1 MNPPLEIS
9 MNSRKNP
16 LTTNQSEGAYAP
28 KKSSLRNSIKVQA
41 RVIWALL
48 MREIIT
54 RYGRHNVGFLWLF
67 IEPMMF
73 SIGITILWSFSG
85 MSKGII
91 PVAGFALTGYSAIV
105 LWRNMVGRLANTSS
119 ANQGLLYH
127 SQVKILDLIL
137 SRAFL
142 EAAGISISFIFLSF
156 AFTAVGLISFP
167 IDPLKT
173 VLAWALLIWFAI
185 GAGMIAAFAGET
197 SEIFDR
203 VWHVMMYLTLPFT
216 GAFSMMNWLPP
227 AVQEILLWSPMVH
240 AVEMLREGYFGVGVN
255 AIYSVFYLMS
265 CNLVLTLVG
274 LVLIRKI
281 RRNLEES

>member
-1 MNPPLEIS
+1 MNPSFETS
-9 MNSRKNP
+9 M
-16 LTTNQSEGAYAP
+16 
-28 KKSSLRNSIKVQA
+28 SSSIKVQA

-54 RYGRHNVGFLWLF
+54 RYGRHNIGFLWLF

-73 SIGITILWSFSG
+73 SIGITILWSFTG
-85 MSKGII
+85 TPKGII

-105 LWRNMVGRLANTSS
+105 LWRNTVNQSAKTSS

-142 EAAGISISFIFLSF
+142 EAAGVSISFISLSF
-156 AFTAVGLISFP
+156 AFTAIGLMSLP
-167 IDPLKT
+167 VDPLQT
-173 VLAWALLIWFAI
+173 VIAWFLLIWFVI
-185 GAGMIAAFAGET
+185 GAGMIAAYAGET
-197 SEIFDR
+197 SEVFDR
-203 VWHVMMYLTLPFT
+203 IWHVMMYLTLPFT
-216 GAFSMMNWLPP
+216 GAFSMVSWLPLS
-227 AVQEILLWSPMVH
+227 VQEILLWSPMVH
-240 AVEMLREGYFGVGVN
+240 AVEMLREGYFGEGVN

-274 LVLIRKI
+274 LILIRKI

>member
-1 MNPPLEIS
+1 MNIS
-9 MNSRKNP
+9 QTSS
-16 LTTNQSEGAYAP
+16 TNQKMNA
-28 KKSSLRNSIKVQA
+28 KNSSLRVSLSIQI
-41 RVIWALL
+41 RVLGALL

-73 SIGITILWSFSG
+73 SIGITILWSFTG

-105 LWRNMVGRLANTSS
+105 LWRNMVSRLANTSS

-127 SQVKILDLIL
+127 SQVSVMDLIL

-142 EAAGISISFIFLSF
+142 EAAGVTVSFIGLSF
-156 AFTAVGLISFP
+156 AFIALDLMFLPS
-167 IDPLKT
+167 DPLKIAF
-173 VLAWALLIWFAI
+173 AWFLLIWFVIA
-185 GAGMIAAFAGET
+185 AGMIAAYAGET
-197 SEIFDR
+197 SEVFDR

-216 GAFSMMNWLPP
+216 GAFSMVSWLPP
-227 AVQEILLWSPMVH
+227 GVQEILLWSPMVH
-240 AVEMLREGYFGVGVN
+240 AVEMLREGYFGNGVI
-255 AIYSVFYLMS
+255 AIYSVFYLMN

>member
-1 MNPPLEIS
+1 
-9 MNSRKNP
+9 MNSSFK
-16 LTTNQSEGAYAP
+16 TSM
-28 KKSSLRNSIKVQA
+28 SNSIKVQA

-73 SIGITILWSFSG
+73 SIGITILWSFTG

-91 PVAGFALTGYSAIV
+91 PVAGFALTGYSSIV
-105 LWRNMVGRLANTSS
+105 LWRNMVSRLANTSS

-127 SQVKILDLIL
+127 SPVKIVDLIL

-142 EAAGISISFIFLSF
+142 EAAGVSISFIGLSF
-156 AFTAVGLISFP
+156 AFTAIGLMSLP
-167 IDPLKT
+167 VDPLQT
-173 VLAWALLIWFAI
+173 VIAWFLLIWFVI
-185 GAGMIAAFAGET
+185 GAGMIAAYAGET
-197 SEIFDR
+197 SEVFDR
-203 VWHVMMYLTLPFT
+203 IWHVMMYLTLPFT
-216 GAFSMMNWLPP
+216 GAFSMVSWLPLST
-227 AVQEILLWSPMVH
+227 QEILLWSPMVH
-240 AVEMLREGYFGVGVN
+240 AVEMLREGYFGGGVN

-265 CNLVLTLVG
+265 CNLILTLVG
-274 LVLIRKI
+274 LILIRKI

>member
-1 MNPPLEIS
+1 MNIIQTS
-9 MNSRKNP
+9 STSQQINAKN
-16 LTTNQSEGAYAP
+16 
-28 KKSSLRNSIKVQA
+28 SSLRASLSIQM
-41 RVIWALL
+41 RVLGALL

-73 SIGITILWSFSG
+73 SIGITILWSFTG

-105 LWRNMVGRLANTSS
+105 LWRNMVSRLANTSS

-127 SQVKILDLIL
+127 SQVSVMDLIL

-142 EAAGISISFIFLSF
+142 EAAGVTVSFIGLSF
-156 AFTAVGLISFP
+156 AFIALDLMFLPS
-167 IDPLKT
+167 DPLKIAF
-173 VLAWALLIWFAI
+173 AWFLLIWFVIAV
-185 GAGMIAAFAGET
+185 GMIAAYAGET
-197 SEIFDR
+197 SEVFDR
-203 VWHVMMYLTLPFT
+203 IWHVMMYLTLPFT
-216 GAFSMMNWLPP
+216 GAFSMVSWLPP

-240 AVEMLREGYFGVGVN
+240 AVEMLREGYFGEGVN

>member
-1 MNPPLEIS
+1 M
-9 MNSRKNP
+9 
-16 LTTNQSEGAYAP
+16 TNQH
-28 KKSSLRNSIKVQA
+28 KNVKNSSLRVSISIQM
-41 RVIWALL
+41 RVLGALL

-54 RYGRHNVGFLWLF
+54 RYGRHNIGFLWLF

-73 SIGITILWSFSG
+73 SIGITILWSFTG

-105 LWRNMVGRLANTSS
+105 LWRNMVGRLASTSS
-119 ANQGLLYH
+119 ANKGLLYH
-127 SQVKILDLIL
+127 SQVKILDLIF

-142 EAAGISISFIFLSF
+142 EAAGVSISLIGLSF
-156 AFTAVGLISFP
+156 TFTAIGLMTLP
-167 IDPLKT
+167 VDPFQT
-173 VLAWALLIWFAI
+173 VMAWFLLVWFVIA
-185 GAGMIAAFAGET
+185 AGMIAAYAGET
-197 SEIFDR
+197 SELFDR

-216 GAFSMMNWLPP
+216 GAFSMISWWPH

-255 AIYSVFYLMS
+255 AIYSIFYLMS
-265 CNLVLTLVG
+265 CNLILTLVG

-281 RRNLEES
+281 RRNLEDS

>member
-1 MNPPLEIS
+1 MNIS
-9 MNSRKNP
+9 QTSS
-16 LTTNQSEGAYAP
+16 TNQQMNA
-28 KKSSLRNSIKVQA
+28 KNSSLRASLSIQM
-41 RVIWALL
+41 RVLGALL

-73 SIGITILWSFSG
+73 SIGITILWSYTSHTQ
-85 MSKGII
+85 GII

-127 SQVKILDLIL
+127 SQVKVLDLIL

-142 EAAGISISFIFLSF
+142 EAAAVSISFITLSF
-156 AFTAVGLISFP
+156 AFTAIGLMSLP
-167 IDPLKT
+167 VDPLQT
-173 VLAWALLIWFAI
+173 VIAWVLLIWFVI
-185 GAGMIAAFAGET
+185 GAGMIAAYAGET
-197 SEIFDR
+197 SEVFDR
-203 VWHVMMYLTLPFT
+203 IWHVIMYLTLPFT
-216 GAFSMMNWLPP
+216 GAFGMVSWLPP

-240 AVEMLREGYFGVGVN
+240 AVEMLREGYFGGGVN

>member
-1 MNPPLEIS
+1 MNPPVEIS

-16 LTTNQSEGAYAP
+16 LKINQREGSFALN
-28 KKSSLRNSIKVQA
+28 KSSLRNSIKVQS

-73 SIGITILWSFSG
+73 SIGITILWSYTSHTQ
-85 MSKGII
+85 GII
-91 PVAGFALTGYSAIV
+91 PVAGFALTGYSSIV
-105 LWRNMVGRLANTSS
+105 LWRNMVNRLANTSS

-142 EAAGISISFIFLSF
+142 EIAGVTISFIGLSF
-156 AFTAVGLISFP
+156 AFTAVGLMNLP
-167 IDPLKT
+167 VVPLK
-173 VLAWALLIWFAI
+173 VVMAWLLLIWFTI
-185 GAGMIAAFAGET
+185 CAGMIAAYAGET

-203 VWHVMMYLTLPFT
+203 IWHVMMYLTLPFT
-216 GAFSMMNWLPP
+216 GAFGMVSWLPP

-240 AVEMLREGYFGVGVN
+240 AVEMLREGYFGLGVN

>member
-1 MNPPLEIS
+1 MNPSFETS
-9 MNSRKNP
+9 MS
-16 LTTNQSEGAYAP
+16 
-28 KKSSLRNSIKVQA
+28 NSIKVQA

-67 IEPMMF
+67 LEPMMF
-73 SIGITILWSFSG
+73 SIGITILWTYSG

-105 LWRNMVGRLANTSS
+105 LWRNMVNRLANTSS

-142 EAAGISISFIFLSF
+142 EAAGVSISFIGLSF
-156 AFTAVGLISFP
+156 AFTALGLMNLP
-167 IDPLKT
+167 VDALQT
-173 VLAWALLIWFAI
+173 VMAWFLLIWFVI
-185 GAGMIAAFAGET
+185 GAGMIAAFAGVV
-197 SEIFDR
+197 SEVFDR

-216 GAFSMMNWLPP
+216 GAFSMVSWLPP
-227 AVQEILLWSPMVH
+227 TVQEILLWSPMVH
-240 AVEMLREGYFGVGVN
+240 AVEMLREGYFGGGVN

>member
-1 MNPPLEIS
+1 MNIS
-9 MNSRKNP
+9 QTSS
-16 LTTNQSEGAYAP
+16 TNQQMNA
-28 KKSSLRNSIKVQA
+28 KNSSLRASLSIQI
-41 RVIWALL
+41 RVLGALL

-73 SIGITILWSFSG
+73 SIGITILWSFTG

-105 LWRNMVGRLANTSS
+105 LWRNMVSRLANTSS

-127 SQVKILDLIL
+127 SQVSVMDLIL
-137 SRAFL
+137 SRALL
-142 EAAGISISFIFLSF
+142 EAAGVTVSFIGLSF
-156 AFTAVGLISFP
+156 AFIALDLMFLPS
-167 IDPLKT
+167 DPLKIAF
-173 VLAWALLIWFAI
+173 AWFLLIWFVIA
-185 GAGMIAAFAGET
+185 AGMIAAYAGET
-197 SEIFDR
+197 SEVFDR

-216 GAFSMMNWLPP
+216 GAFSMVSWLPT

-240 AVEMLREGYFGVGVN
+240 AVEMLREGYFGNGVI

-265 CNLVLTLVG
+265 CNLALTLVG

>member
-1 MNPPLEIS
+1 MNIS
-9 MNSRKNP
+9 QTSS
-16 LTTNQSEGAYAP
+16 TNQQMNT
-28 KKSSLRNSIKVQA
+28 KNSSLRASLSIQM
-41 RVIWALL
+41 RVLGALL

-73 SIGITILWSFSG
+73 SIGITLLWSFTG

-127 SQVKILDLIL
+127 SQVKVLDLIL

-156 AFTAVGLISFP
+156 AFTAIGLMNLP
-167 IDPLKT
+167 VDPLQA
-173 VLAWALLIWFAI
+173 VIAWVLLIWFAI
-185 GAGMIAAFAGET
+185 AAGMIAAYAGET

-216 GAFSMMNWLPP
+216 GAFSMVSWLPP

-240 AVEMLREGYFGVGVN
+240 AVEMLREGYFGVSVN
-255 AIYSVFYLMS
+255 AIYSVFYLIS

-281 RRNLEES
+281 RRNLAES

>member
-1 MNPPLEIS
+1 MNPTYETS
-9 MNSRKNP
+9 MS
-16 LTTNQSEGAYAP
+16 
-28 KKSSLRNSIKVQA
+28 NSIKVQA

-73 SIGITILWSFSG
+73 SIGITILWSFTNTP
-85 MSKGII
+85 KGII
-91 PVAGFALTGYSAIV
+91 PVAGFALTGYSSLV

-142 EAAGISISFIFLSF
+142 EAIGVSVSLITLSLTF
-156 AFTAVGLISFP
+156 AAIGLMGVP
-167 IDPLKT
+167 VDPLQT
-173 VLAWALLIWFAI
+173 VFAWVLLIWFVI
-185 GAGMIAAFAGET
+185 GAGMIAAYAGET
-197 SEIFDR
+197 SEVFDR
-203 VWHVMMYLTLPFT
+203 IWHVMMYLTMPFT
-216 GAFSMMNWLPP
+216 GIFSMVSWLPP
-227 AVQEILLWSPMVH
+227 AIQEILLWSPMVH
-240 AVEMLREGYFGVGVN
+240 AVEMLREGYFGEGVN

-274 LVLIRKI
+274 LILIRKI

>member
-1 MNPPLEIS
+1 MNIS
-9 MNSRKNP
+9 QTSS
-16 LTTNQSEGAYAP
+16 TNQQMNT
-28 KKSSLRNSIKVQA
+28 KNSSLRASLSIQM
-41 RVIWALL
+41 RVLGALL

-54 RYGRHNVGFLWLF
+54 RYGRHNVGFLWVF

-73 SIGITILWSFSG
+73 SIGITLLWSFTG

-127 SQVKILDLIL
+127 SQVKVLDLIL

-156 AFTAVGLISFP
+156 AFTAIGLMSLP
-167 IDPLKT
+167 VDPLQA
-173 VLAWALLIWFAI
+173 VIAWVLLIWFAI
-185 GAGMIAAFAGET
+185 AAGMIAAYAGET

-216 GAFSMMNWLPP
+216 GAFSMVSWLPP

-240 AVEMLREGYFGVGVN
+240 AVEMLREGYFGVSVN
-255 AIYSVFYLMS
+255 AIYSVFYLIS

-281 RRNLEES
+281 RRNLAES

>member
-1 MNPPLEIS
+1 MNPSYERSIS
-9 MNSRKNP
+9 
-16 LTTNQSEGAYAP
+16 
-28 KKSSLRNSIKVQA
+28 NSIKVQA

-67 IEPMMF
+67 LEPMMF

-85 MSKGII
+85 TSKGII
-91 PVAGFALTGYSAIV
+91 PVAGFALTGYSSII

-142 EAAGISISFIFLSF
+142 EVAGVSISFIGLSF
-156 AFTAVGLISFP
+156 CFTAIGLMGFP
-167 IDPLKT
+167 VDPLQT
-173 VLAWALLIWFAI
+173 VIAWLLLIWFAI
-185 GAGMIAAFAGET
+185 GAGMIAAYAGET

-216 GAFSMMNWLPP
+216 GAFGMVSWLPTS
-227 AVQEILLWSPMVH
+227 VQNILLWSPMVH
-240 AVEMLREGYFGVGVN
+240 AVEMLREGFFGEGVN

-274 LVLIRKI
+274 LILVRKI

>member
-1 MNPPLEIS
+1 MS
-9 MNSRKNP
+9 MSHP
-16 LTTNQSEGAYAP
+16 SMTNQH
-28 KKSSLRNSIKVQA
+28 KNVKNSSLRVSISIQM
-41 RVIWALL
+41 RVLGALL

-54 RYGRHNVGFLWLF
+54 RYGRHNIGFLWLF

-73 SIGITILWSFSG
+73 SIGITILWSFTG

-105 LWRNMVGRLANTSS
+105 LWRNMVGRLASTSS
-119 ANQGLLYH
+119 ANKGLLYH
-127 SQVKILDLIL
+127 SQVKILDLIF

-142 EAAGISISFIFLSF
+142 EAAGVSISLIGLSF
-156 AFTAVGLISFP
+156 TFTAIGLMTLP
-167 IDPLKT
+167 VDPFQT
-173 VLAWALLIWFAI
+173 VMAWFLLVWFVIA
-185 GAGMIAAFAGET
+185 AGMIAAYAGET
-197 SEIFDR
+197 SELFDR

-216 GAFSMMNWLPP
+216 GAFSMISWWPH

-255 AIYSVFYLMS
+255 AIYSIFYLMS
-265 CNLVLTLVG
+265 CNLILTLVG

-281 RRNLEES
+281 RRNLEDS

>member
-1 MNPPLEIS
+1 MNPHVEIS
-9 MNSRKNP
+9 MSGPENT
-16 LTTNQSEGAYAP
+16 LMTNQSEGSYAP

-54 RYGRHNVGFLWLF
+54 RYGRHNFGFFWLF
-67 IEPMMF
+67 LEHMMF
-73 SIGITILWSFSG
+73 SVGITILWSFTS

-91 PVAGFALTGYSAIV
+91 PAAGFALTGYSTIV
-105 LWRNMVGRLANTSS
+105 LWRNTVGRLANTSS

-127 SQVKILDLIL
+127 SQIKVLDLII

-142 EAAGISISFIFLSF
+142 ESVGVSISLILLSF
-156 AFTAVGLISFP
+156 AFTAIGLMNLP
-167 IDPLKT
+167 VDPLKT
-173 VLAWALLIWFAI
+173 VFAWLLLNWFVM
-185 GAGMIAAFAGET
+185 GVGMMAAYAGET
-197 SEIFDR
+197 SEVFDR
-203 VWHVMMYLTLPFT
+203 VWHVIMYLTLPFT
-216 GAFSMMNWLPP
+216 GAFGMVSWLPT

-240 AVEMLREGYFGVGVN
+240 AVEMLREGYFGGGVN
-255 AIYSVFYLMS
+255 ATYSVFYLMI